1 MNKFLFSFPVIAIA
15 ATIAGAALAGSDHDA
30 STLSQ
35 ISGYRQWTRVNP
47 QPIKIEAPVTLSAG
61 NISIPMEVAV

>member
-1 MNKFLFSFPVIAIA
+1 MKKFLLSFPIIAVA
-15 ATIAGAALAGSDHDA
+15 ATITIAALAGSDQDA
-30 STLSQ
+30 STLNQ

-61 NISIPMEVAV
+61 SISIPIEVAV